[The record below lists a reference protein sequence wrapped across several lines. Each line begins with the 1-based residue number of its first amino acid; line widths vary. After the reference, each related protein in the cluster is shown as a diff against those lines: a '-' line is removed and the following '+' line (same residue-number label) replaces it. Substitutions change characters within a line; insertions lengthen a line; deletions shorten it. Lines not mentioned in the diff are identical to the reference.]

1 MCARMRWAQVLFVK
15 RIVCTWKRNMAVV
28 FRSDF
33 GFIGPSVLDSA
44 ASPPF
49 THTRPLRRI
58 FTILPRYLQHFFL
71 HLPRHKTRRQTTTVL
86 TRKRSWILWSTWLV
100 PGGWCVM
107 WLEAFTDLE
116 ILLEIL
122 FPVEI
127 LLVHGFLE
135 KTSAGNSCSE
145 CWPDEQMKNEEWV
158 VWTSQHEF
166 AYILLH
172 QEGAAAD
179 FKNNCRAICRLR
191 ILRGDGT
198 MLLSAQLTVKV
209 RAVEVLRLS
218 VYGTLHVQK
227 NQRGSPCQHTLS
239 VEYEAYVWLY
249 HLDPLQY

>member
-1 MCARMRWAQVLFVK
+1 MTTPRVQKLLRYLCCVALVDIRYQPYYPLLPLSIPRLLHYALCNELFK
-15 RIVCTWKRNMAVV
+15 DSRLST
-28 FRSDF
+28 
-33 GFIGPSVLDSA
+33 LDS
-44 ASPPF
+44 
-49 THTRPLRRI
+49 RL
-58 FTILPRYLQHFFL
+58 TISRLVLWNRML
-71 HLPRHKTRRQTTTVL
+71 TMTTATTT
-86 TRKRSWILWSTWLV
+86 TT
-100 PGGWCVM
+100 
-107 WLEAFTDLE
+107 LEAFTDLE

-122 FPVEI
+122 FPMEI

-239 VEYEAYVWLY
+239 AEYEPYVWLY